1 MTESRLL
8 AAARALVRELV
19 GARLDYLGVY
29 SYRVSEMVAER
40 ANLTALDTSRGLPDT
55 LSLLSEWC
63 GVSGAWSKLSVGC
76 DVLIAFADG
85 DPARPVIVGF
95 APKGS
100 SNAVPEETEIDAT
113 DELRLG
119 ESVGTAVILAGGDQ
133 HVARVGDACDAG
145 TWVVQNTVSPPA
157 PAGVV
162 FTYTPP
168 GGTPVSF
175 ILVGAVTVQATPTT
189 VPLSAEIIE
198 GNPKVLA

>member
-1 MTESRLL
+1 MTDSRLL
-8 AAARALVRELV
+8 AALRALVRELV

-29 SYRVSEMVAER
+29 SYRVTEMVAER
-40 ANLTALDTSRGLPDT
+40 ANLTALDTSRGLPD
-55 LSLLSEWC
+55 LSLMSQWC
-63 GVSGAWSKLSVGC
+63 GVSGAWSKLTDGC

-85 DPARPVIVGF
+85 DPARPAIVGF
-95 APKGS
+95 GPKGGVG
-100 SNAVPEETEIDAT
+100 AVPEETEIDAT

-119 ESVGTAVILAGGDQ
+119 ESVDTAVILAGGAA

-145 TWVVQNTVSPPA
+145 TWVVQNSVSPPA

-175 ILVGAVTVQATPTT
+175 ILVGAVTVQETPTT
-189 VPLSAEIIE
+189 VAQAAVITE

>member
-1 MTESRLL
+1 MTDSRLL
-8 AAARALVRELV
+8 AALRTLVRELV

-40 ANLTALDTSRGLPDT
+40 ANLTALDASRGLPD
-55 LSLLSEWC
+55 LSLMAQWC
-63 GVSGAWSKLSVGC
+63 GVSGAWSKLTAGC

-95 APKGS
+95 GPKGS
-100 SNAVPEETEIDAT
+100 DGAIPEETEVDAT

-119 ESVGTAVILAGGDQ
+119 ESVGTAVILADGDA

-145 TWVVQNTVSPPA
+145 TWLVQNTVSPPA
-157 PAGVV
+157 PAGVA

-168 GGTPVSF
+168 GGGTPVSF
-175 ILVGAVTVQATPTT
+175 ILVGAVTVQTSPTT
-189 VPLSAEIIE
+189 VTQAAVITE